1 MFKGCVVK
9 KIWLTRVC
17 ALVALLAVMPAQAE
31 PLQVELGGE
40 LFELELVDDPAS
52 RRQGL
57 MGRDYLAANE
67 GMLFDFPPDT
77 TPAIWMRN
85 MLISLDLLFV
95 DEQSRLVKIFA
106 EVPPCAATPCDIYRV
121 ERPMRFVIELP
132 AGTAARLGLEAG
144 MPLDLGPVS
153 KRPAPAQ

>member
-1 MFKGCVVK
+1 MK
-9 KIWLTRVC
+9 KIWLIRMC
-17 ALVALLAVMPAQAE
+17 SLVALLAVMTVQAD

-40 LFELELVDDPAS
+40 VFDLELVDDPAS

-57 MGRDYLAANE
+57 MGREHLAANE

-95 DEQSRLVKIFA
+95 DEQSRLVKIFT
-106 EVPPCAATPCDIYRV
+106 EVPPCSATPCDIYRV

-132 AGTAARLGLEAG
+132 AGTASRLGLEAG
-144 MPLDLGPVS
+144 MPLDLGSVS
-153 KRPAPAQ
+153 HRSAPAQ